1 MEPHIIYS
9 ASFHLKDRA
18 KWSEW
23 IYCGIGDDTKADIIN
38 RAIND
43 YFQDSILYFV
53 SNRKES
59 GEISKQDILERI
71 KNELGKKELFIWDTK
86 FIKVIEFSKIGVM
99 RNGFI
104 QLPVD

>member
-1 MEPHIIYS
+1 MESHIIYS
-9 ASFHLKDRA
+9 ASSHLKDMA

-23 IYCGIGDDTKADIIN
+23 VYCGIGDDIKEDIIN

-59 GEISKQDILERI
+59 GEISKQNILERI
-71 KNELGKKELFIWDTK
+71 KKELGQKELFIWDTK
-86 FIKVIEFSKIGVM
+86 FIKVIEFNKIGVM

-104 QLPVD
+104 QPPVV